1 MAGKSLAD
9 KINDLLTTRPDIGS
23 DEEPEE
29 TRAKVVER
37 YHESDV
43 SDDELRQSAIRRQNV
58 DTLDK
63 VDKR

>member
-1 MAGKSLAD
+1 MARKSLAD
-9 KINDLLTTRPDIGS
+9 KINTLITAKPDFGS

-29 TRAKVVER
+29 TKAKVVE
-37 YHESDV
+37 YYDENDV
-43 SDDELRQSAIRRQNV
+43 SEDELRQSKIRRQNV